1 MIRVNTHE
9 AKAGLSALIEEAL
22 KGETVIICRRNE
34 PVAEIRALPA
44 RRVGVRSCGLE
55 EGRLVIDPSFFEPLP
70 SKLLGAFEGLEE
82 ASEVHEPA
90 PPSPARGQ
98 P

>member
-1 MIRVNTHE
+1 MIRVNIHE

-22 KGETVIICRRNE
+22 KGETVTICRRNQ

-44 RRVGVRSCGLE
+44 RKAGARACGLE
-55 EGRLVIDPSFFEPLP
+55 EGRLVVEPSFFEPLP
-70 SKLLGAFEGLEE
+70 ASLLDAFEGLEE
-82 ASEVHEPA
+82 ASEVHDSG
-90 PPSPARGQ
+90 PPSPTGNA